1 MKKDI
6 KKEEVGTGAEASREM
21 LKMIF
26 DDIKRFK
33 KFEDFLVSVQ
43 AMGGN
48 RDNWVVYDYPLEDMQ
63 KYEDKYIKK
72 YTTGSLNDSF
82 IFSDKAKR
90 YRKDENDKKKPT
102 GTFMPRDFFVHI
114 LNRIKFDKK

>member
-1 MKKDI
+1 MKKDD
-6 KKEEVGTGAEASREM
+6 KKDVTTGAEASREM
-21 LKMIF
+21 IKLIF
-26 DDIKRFK
+26 EDIKKFK
-33 KFEDFLVSVQ
+33 KFDDFLVSVQ
-43 AMGGN
+43 AIGGTVEN
-48 RDNWVVYDYPLEDMQ
+48 RVAYDYPLEDMQ

-90 YRKDENDKKKPT
+90 YRKDDKDRKIPT

-114 LNRIKFDKK
+114 LNRIKYQK